1 MSGSDARLLAE
12 RLGDD
17 SVWKGAN
24 LVFHVDFGDASY
36 LYDTG
41 IVPHDM
47 PVEQV
52 DVIGRLSDAWRYMLS
67 HPDNAASNRYYQ
79 SMFGATDA
87 TDRQIDG
94 EDEAVRFFV
103 DHLDSNPLYGF
114 MRANHA
120 LVDANVGLLAVSPQR
135 LPALRASDDK
145 TDFIKNE
152 GIEDAGTGL
161 NRRQREC
168 LGTTTETIMIR

>member
-41 IVPHDM
+41 IVPRDM

-67 HPDNAASNRYYQ
+67 HPDRKS
-79 SMFGATDA
+79 
-87 TDRQIDG
+87 
-94 EDEAVRFFV
+94 VV
-103 DHLDSNPLYGF
+103 
-114 MRANHA
+114 
-120 LVDANVGLLAVSPQR
+120 
-135 LPALRASDDK
+135 
-145 TDFIKNE
+145 
-152 GIEDAGTGL
+152 
-161 NRRQREC
+161 
-168 LGTTTETIMIR
+168 

>member
-1 MSGSDARLLAE
+1 MSRDDARLLAE

-24 LVFHVDFGDASY
+24 LVSHVDFGDASY

-52 DVIGRLSDAWRYMLS
+52 DVIGRLSDAWRYMLTHS
-67 HPDNAASNRYYQ
+67 NNTAADHYYRN
-79 SMFGATDA
+79 MFDATDA
-87 TDRQIDG
+87 DDYRIDG
-94 EDEAVRFFV
+94 EDAAIRFFIN
-103 DHLDSNPLYGF
+103 HLDSNPLYGF

-120 LVDANVGLLAVSPQR
+120 LVDANIGLLTISPKR
-135 LPALRASDDK
+135 LPALRSADDK
-145 TDFIKNE
+145 TEFVKNE
-152 GIEDAGTGL
+152 GLEDASTGL

-168 LGTTTETIMIR
+168 LEMPTETTMIR

>member
-67 HPDNAASNRYYQ
+67 HPDNAASDRYYQ

-87 TDRQIDG
+87 TDRHIDG

-103 DHLDSNPLYGF
+103 DHLDSSPLYGF

-120 LVDANVGLLAVSPQR
+120 LVDANVGLLAISPQR

-168 LGTTTETIMIR
+168 LKTTTEISMTR